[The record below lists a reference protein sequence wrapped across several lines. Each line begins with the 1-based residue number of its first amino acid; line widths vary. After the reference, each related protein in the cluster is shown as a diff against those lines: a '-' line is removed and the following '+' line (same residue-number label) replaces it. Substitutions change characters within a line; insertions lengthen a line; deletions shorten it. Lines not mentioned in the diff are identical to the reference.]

1 MATRDEPEEI
11 RRRVRGR
18 LAEQRKLVRALIA
31 ARAQLP
37 GSLFVRYG
45 LCGKEGCA
53 CRRGRRHGPY
63 YILSRRS
70 GGKGGFAYLDAA
82 RARAARGLVAR
93 ARGFRSGM
101 RRLQKVNVELL
112 DLLRRYQL
120 GMARR
125 GTQRIGVATRAS

>member
-1 MATRDEPEEI
+1 VRNDPDEI
-11 RRRVRGR
+11 RRRVRVR
-18 LAEQRKLVRALIA
+18 LAEQRKVVRALIE

-45 LCGKEGCA
+45 RCGKEGCA
-53 CRRGRRHGPY
+53 CRRGPGHGPY

-70 GGKGGFAYLDAA
+70 GGRGGFAYLDAA

-93 ARGFRSGM
+93 ARGFRRDM
-101 RRLQKVNVELL
+101 RRLQKINLELL

-120 GMARR
+120 GMARQGVR
-125 GTQRIGVATRAS
+125 RIGVDAAQAS